1 MNDTFELERDIY
13 WYLVARKQ
21 LMLASDIAYD
31 IDITTQ
37 KACVVLKKLVR
48 EGVIKEVPYNSKK
61 WYGTDEAGL
70 NFGYSLFYDY
80 KNNPIEVETIVENEE
95 DIIEFEFNNTK
106 ESYKDKFLSLLYNIV
121 YDYFY
126 D

>member
-1 MNDTFELERDIY
+1 MTDTFELERDIY
-13 WYLVARKQ
+13 WYLVARKK

-31 IDITTQ
+31 NDITTQ
-37 KACVVLKKLVR
+37 KASVVLKKLVR
-48 EGVIKEVPYNSKK
+48 EGVIKEVPYNCKK

-70 NFGYSLFYDY
+70 NFGCSLFYDY
-80 KNNPIEVETIVENEE
+80 KNNPIKVETIVENE
-95 DIIEFEFNNTK
+95 DNVVEFEFKNSK

-126 D
+126 N

>member
-13 WYLVARKQ
+13 WYLVARKK

-31 IDITTQ
+31 NDTTTQ
-37 KACVVLKKLVR
+37 KASVVLKKLVR
-48 EGVIKEVPYNSKK
+48 NGVIKEIPYNSKK

-70 NFGYSLFYDY
+70 NFGCSLFYDY
-80 KNNPIEVETIVENEE
+80 KNNPIKVETIVENE
-95 DIIEFEFNNTK
+95 DNVVEFEFKNSK

-126 D
+126 N

>member
-1 MNDTFELERDIY
+1 MNNDFELERDIY
-13 WYLVARKQ
+13 WYLVARKK

-37 KACVVLKKLVR
+37 KASVVLKKLVR
-48 EGVIKEVPYNSKK
+48 NGVIKEIPYNCKK
-61 WYGTDEAGL
+61 WYGTDEASL
-70 NFGYSLFYDY
+70 NFGCSLFYDY
-80 KNNPIEVETIVENEE
+80 KNNPIKVETIVENEE
-95 DIIEFEFNNTK
+95 DIIEFEFNTK
-106 ESYKDKFLSLLYNIV
+106 ESYKDKFLSLLYNII